1 MLNRIYNLF
10 GNHMIQ
16 IIFNFIIKSYL
27 NIKLIQVIEM
37 SVSGIMKGVDDQ
49 ATTLFQ
55 KRSTNNYGDKH
66 KKGNITKE

>member
-37 SVSGIMKGVDDQ
+37 SVSGIMKGVDD
-49 ATTLFQ
+49 
-55 KRSTNNYGDKH
+55 
-66 KKGNITKE
+66 